1 MVVLFPLGIRC
12 RLVVWRFWFCVVRS
26 LSIRRCFSAGSFIVY
41 KASRIR
47 RTAQDGDKNLCCFAG
62 EEVGFRQDA
71 PAADGEEDRE
81 FIKTVLYLFCLKV
94 FLYLL
99 GFNH

>member
-1 MVVLFPLGIRC
+1 MSSDPSVFDDVFLPG
-12 RLVVWRFWFCVVRS
+12 RS
-26 LSIRRCFSAGSFIVY
+26 SFT
-41 KASRIR
+41 KASRVR
-47 RTAQDGDKNLCCFAG
+47 RAAQDGDNNMCCFAG